1 MDLVKVTLDPISS
14 ERKYQ
19 KILKAKVKQFKAS
32 AVVASLSRS
41 HSVCCA
47 NLSFLLTSLPPLV
60 SLSSSMA
67 SKPLSAYATL
77 KKFCHQEGFYH
88 IKPNRDT
95 NNGVLVLLE
104 VRTSKTPGQGV
115 IFSKVKWFKK
125 GCNVKDNIL
134 NLLAY
139 EFFESVG
146 VPLVNHDYWLVSG
159 SETKSQKKI
168 KISTPKVDLEQTK
181 TFDDQ
186 LDDALAE
193 AEADFEAT
201 EEVGEEK
208 SGVATVKPPATNPM
222 AFMGDFAKMMGGI
235 QDQSLPGLMS
245 ALSTP
250 GGLEQVGALLQ
261 NPMMNQMMS
270 MTLGSMFQAPKGGV
284 QKDAVDRD
292 GTPEIPEVVEVSS
305 SSEVLLEKVE

>member
-1 MDLVKVTLDPISS
+1 
-14 ERKYQ
+14 
-19 KILKAKVKQFKAS
+19 
-32 AVVASLSRS
+32 
-41 HSVCCA
+41 
-47 NLSFLLTSLPPLV
+47 
-60 SLSSSMA
+60 MA

-159 SETKSQKKI
+159 SETKSQKKV
-168 KISTPKVDLEQTK
+168 KVAASKVEADVEK

-193 AEADFEAT
+193 AEAEDLASLE
-201 EEVGEEK
+201 EEK

-222 AFMGDFAKMMGGI
+222 DFFGGFAKMMGGI
-235 QDQSLPGLMS
+235 QDQSLPGMMA

-270 MTLGSMFQAPKGGV
+270 MTLGSMFQAPKGVV
-284 QKDAVDRD
+284 QENMGDTDETA
-292 GTPEIPEVVEVSS
+292 EIPEAIEVDSGS
-305 SSEVLLEKVE
+305 DVLLEKVE

>member
-1 MDLVKVTLDPISS
+1 
-14 ERKYQ
+14 
-19 KILKAKVKQFKAS
+19 
-32 AVVASLSRS
+32 
-41 HSVCCA
+41 
-47 NLSFLLTSLPPLV
+47 
-60 SLSSSMA
+60 MA
-67 SKPLSAYATL
+67 SKSLSAYATL
-77 KKFCHQEGFYH
+77 KKFCYQEGFYH

-146 VPLVNHDYWLVSG
+146 VPLVNQDYWLA
-159 SETKSQKKI
+159 SENEPKPQKKP
-168 KISTPKVDLEQTK
+168 KVKVTTPKMDLEQVEK

-193 AEADFEAT
+193 AEADVAET
-201 EEVGEEK
+201 EVAEDVREEK
-208 SGVATVKPPATNPM
+208 SGVATAKPPVTNPM

-235 QDQSLPGLMS
+235 QDQSLPGMMA

-250 GGLEQVGALLQ
+250 GGLDQVGSLLQ

-270 MTLGSMFQAPKGGV
+270 AVLGGMFQAPKGVV
-284 QKDAVDRD
+284 QKDEVVGDE
-292 GTPEIPEVVEVSS
+292 TPEAIEVVEVNSS
-305 SSEVLLEKVE
+305 SDVLLEKVE